1 MINKLKKQEEEINEL
16 MEIWKE
22 YQNAPK
28 HYNVP
33 LPEELKYEYSDFYR
47 RMERDNK
54 EDSKLE
60 LNYLKEILKI
70 YEENDFI
77 VTEQYHMGNF
87 NDTKEIKMVQI
98 TPEIR
103 ENIKN
108 MCSEYKKAIERRSR
122 GGWL

>member
-16 MEIWKE
+16 IETWEK

-33 LPEELKYEYSDFYR
+33 LPEVISNQYHTFYHDR
-47 RMERDNK
+47 VKDDK
-54 EDSKLE
+54 EDFKLE
-60 LNYLKEILKI
+60 LNYLKEISKI

-103 ENIKN
+103 ETIQD
-108 MCSEYKKAIERRSR
+108 MCIDYENEINKWSWKD
-122 GGWL
+122 GL

>member
-16 MEIWKE
+16 MEIWEE

-33 LPEELKYEYSDFYR
+33 LPEELKAEYNDFYM

-54 EDSKLE
+54 DDAKLE

-103 ENIKN
+103 EHVKDQCVKYKN
-108 MCSEYKKAIERRSR
+108 EIERWGR
-122 GGWL
+122 GGF